1 MSELR
6 LTGDQRRRLEEIYEG
21 LQREYTRIARVLDF
35 SCHGC
40 PDNCCDSYFL
50 HHTYSE
56 WAYLFEG
63 FHSLSAEHQ
72 ETIRKRARRWLDLCR
87 REEALGRRPQVM
99 CPLNVEGL
107 CVLYHHRLLVCRTHG
122 VPARIVR
129 PDGLSLD
136 FPGCFR
142 CQEIVLGGAQQ
153 GGPPRVE
160 RTPWLRQMALLE
172 GEVVQGL
179 RQQLPKVRKT
189 IAEMLLLGPPSLPP
203 LDSSFEE
210 TTAIGGVGLSQDNDR
225 EQEKSGGSCA

>member
-6 LTGDQRRRLEEIYEG
+6 LSGEQRRRLEEIYEG
-21 LQREYTRIARVLDF
+21 LQREYTQIAQVLDF
-35 SCHGC
+35 SCQGC

-63 FHSLSAEHQ
+63 FRSLSVEHQ
-72 ETIRKRARRWLDLCR
+72 ETIRNRAERWLDQCQ
-87 REEALGRRPQVM
+87 REEAMGRRPQVM
-99 CPLNVEGL
+99 CPLNVDGL

-142 CQEIVLGGAQQ
+142 CQEIILGGAHQ
-153 GGPPRVE
+153 GCPPRVE

-203 LDSSFEE
+203 PHSSFQKSM
-210 TTAIGGVGLSQDNDR
+210 AICGVDRSQKHDG
-225 EQEKSGGSCA
+225 EQEKSGRSCA